1 MKEHKDSAI
10 QNDRGMKN
18 MAERTVQAEPTP
30 LTRQSIEQLKEI
42 NSALAIQVLPM
53 GIADRDTVWALVD
66 QAIQAIDRT
75 GLSYTVG
82 PFETV
87 VEGPLDQL
95 LELASTVHRTVLAA
109 GAPSVATYMKLWSGE
124 GIGTSTEK
132 TAKYRAR
139 GH

>member
-1 MKEHKDSAI
+1 MKEHKDSAN

-18 MAERTVQAEPTP
+18 VAERTVQAEPTP
-30 LTRQSIEQLKEI
+30 PTRQSIEQLKDI

-95 LELASTVHRTVLAA
+95 LELASTVHRTVLAPGLLRWPLHEA
-109 GAPSVATYMKLWSGE
+109 LERRRNRHQHGE
-124 GIGTSTEK
+124 NC
-132 TAKYRAR
+132 KYRP